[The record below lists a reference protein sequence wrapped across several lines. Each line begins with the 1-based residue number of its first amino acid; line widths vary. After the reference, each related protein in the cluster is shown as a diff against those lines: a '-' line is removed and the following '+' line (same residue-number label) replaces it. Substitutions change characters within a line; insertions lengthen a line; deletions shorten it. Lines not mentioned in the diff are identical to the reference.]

1 MVKVQVYDLTGKPLN
16 EMELEAAVFG
26 ITPNKQALFDA
37 VMLQRA
43 SIRQGTHDTKNRT
56 EVRGGGRK
64 PWRQKGTG
72 RARQGSIR
80 SPQWRGGG
88 VVFGPTPRSYAGKLN
103 RKVRR
108 LALQSAL
115 SQKVLDTEMMI
126 VENLG
131 LQQPKTKEF
140 ANLMQQLKLENKTL
154 FVVSGHEEFENAFLS
169 LRNLPNTMMLS
180 VEGLNVYDILNS
192 DHIVFTQAAATE
204 AGQYWKTKDSE
215 GLAA

>member
-1 MVKVQVYDLTGKPLN
+1 MVKAQVYDLTGKPLT
-16 EMELEAAVFG
+16 EIELEAAVFG

-43 SIRQGTHDTKNRT
+43 SMRQGTHDTKNRT

-115 SQKVLDTEMMI
+115 SQKVIDNAL
-126 VENLG
+126 VVVANLTME
-131 LQQPKTKEF
+131 QPKTKGFITVME
-140 ANLMQQLKLENKTL
+140 QLKLENKTL
-154 FVVSGHEEFENAFLS
+154 FVVSGNEEFENAFLS
-169 LRNLPNTMMLS
+169 LRNLPNVMMLS

-192 DHIVFTQAAATE
+192 DHVVFTQQAVAE
-204 AGQYWKTKDSE
+204 AGEFWKNKDSE
-215 GLAA
+215 VLAA

>member
-1 MVKVQVYDLTGKPLN
+1 MVKVQVYDLTGKTVE

-43 SIRQGTHDTKNRT
+43 STRQGTHDTKTRT

-64 PWRQKGTG
+64 PWAQKGTG

-88 VVFGPTPRSYAGKLN
+88 IVFGPTPRSYGGKLN

-115 SQKVLDTEMMI
+115 SQKVLDEAIKVLSELTI
-126 VENLG
+126 AT
-131 LQQPKTKEF
+131 PKTKEF
-140 ANLMQQLKLENKTL
+140 VALMGTLELNNKTL
-154 FVVSGHEEFENAFLS
+154 FVVSGSEEFENAFLS
-169 LRNLPNTMMLS
+169 LRNVPNAMMLS

-192 DHIVFTQAAATE
+192 DTVVFTKKAAEE
-204 AGQYWKTKDSE
+204 AGTFWNKKDSE